1 MSVQPTSFIMVVM
14 RKGSILQ
21 KKQVSCILPFENNWP
36 NLFLEHGTMHHSP
49 SLSKR
54 ANHLWGSEPKRNSQF
69 GPSLHFFN
77 RPLWVTLCPVSS
89 NDSYAYLR
97 NLQHE
102 TLLRRSSLHTMLL
115 NSSVHSLHHW
125 MKPSA
130 HTMRRLQSFEKSSC
144 TYWGFQGLK

>member
-1 MSVQPTSFIMVVM
+1 MSVQPIPFIVVVM
-14 RKGSILQ
+14 RKGSVLQ

-36 NLFLEHGTMHHSP
+36 DLFLEHGTLHHSS
-49 SLSKR
+49 SLSLNGATTCEEVNPHETVNLGR
-54 ANHLWGSEPKRNSQF
+54 VCI
-69 GPSLHFFN
+69 FFN

-89 NDSYAYLR
+89 NDSHAYLR

-144 TYWGFQGLK
+144 TY